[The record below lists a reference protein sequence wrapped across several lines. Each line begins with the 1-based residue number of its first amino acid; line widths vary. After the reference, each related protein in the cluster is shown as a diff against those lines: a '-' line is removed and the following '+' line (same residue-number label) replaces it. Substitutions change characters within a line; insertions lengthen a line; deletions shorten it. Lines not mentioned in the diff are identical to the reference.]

1 MADKRLLGVF
11 AHPDDESFGPGGTMA
26 RYAHEGEVHL
36 VCGTRGEVGEVDDHL
51 LEGYA
56 SIADLR
62 TRELECA
69 VQNLGVQRLDYLGYR
84 DSGMPGSETSRHP
97 DCLAQADVTQVAEQ
111 IVAHIRRFRPQ
122 VIVTFDQFGGYGHPD
137 HIAIHQATVMAFK
150 AAGDAAQFPNAGEPY
165 QPQKLYYHS
174 FPKTILR
181 VMVRVMPLFGKDPSK
196 FGRNGD
202 IDMREI
208 ATWDVPTTTRVDVGP
223 WYAEKMAAAACHAS
237 QGGGSGMWAFLPKA
251 VQRRMLSSETF
262 LRAAP
267 NFPKGAPLEKDLFA
281 GVFLGEQVRE
291 EARA

>member
-26 RYAHEGEVHL
+26 RYAAEGEVHL
-36 VCGTRGEVGEVDDHL
+36 LCGTRGEVGEVDEHL

-69 VQNLGVQRLDYLGYR
+69 VQHLGVQHLDYLGYR
-84 DSGMPGSETSRHP
+84 DSGMHGSETSRHP
-97 DCLAQADVTQVAEQ
+97 ACLAQANVAEVAAK
-111 IVAHIRRFRPQ
+111 IVAEIRCFKPQ

-150 AAGDAAQFPNAGEPY
+150 AAGDPSQYPDAGEPY

-174 FPKTILR
+174 FPKTLLR
-181 VMVRVMPLFGKDPSK
+181 GMVWVMPLFGKDPSK

-208 ATWDVPTTTRVDVGP
+208 ASWDVPTTARIDIRP
-223 WYAEKMAAAACHAS
+223 WYAERTAAAACHAS
-237 QGGGSGMWAFLPKA
+237 QGGGVGLWRGVPRS
-251 VQRRMLSSETF
+251 VQRRLLGYETF
-262 LRAAP
+262 FRAAP
-267 NFPKGAPLEKDLFA
+267 TFPKGAPLEKDLFA
-281 GVFLGEQVRE
+281 GVFLGERVKQDVRG
-291 EARA
+291 